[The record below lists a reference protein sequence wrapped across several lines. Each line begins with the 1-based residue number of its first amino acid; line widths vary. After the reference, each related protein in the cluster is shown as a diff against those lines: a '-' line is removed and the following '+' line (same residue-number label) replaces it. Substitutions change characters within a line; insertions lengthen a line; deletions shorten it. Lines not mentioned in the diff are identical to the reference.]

1 MKKGDIMKTTIA
13 AILAGLL
20 ALALAVPAQ
29 AADPET
35 IRLGYFQSPNGELLA
50 KGQDLLRKRFPGTR
64 IEYVKFD
71 VGRDVNAAFAGGS
84 LDIGTI
90 GTPPGTAGLVNDLPY
105 KIYYLHDIIGESEA
119 LVVKEGAGIDSVA
132 DLRGKTIASPFGST
146 SHFSLLA
153 ALRQNG
159 VAPSELTILDITGQD
174 VHAAWVRGDIDGAY
188 IWQPAQARLLEEG
201 GKVIV
206 KSREVAEKG
215 GITGEFGI
223 VSDAFFAKY
232 PEAVRAYVE
241 ILDQA
246 TKEYREAKPETVRVL
261 ASELGLGEEETR
273 TVISQVIVLDAGDQK
288 DPRYLGTTAR
298 PGALA
303 DLLKDTSDFLLAE
316 KAVKESPPKE
326 FFGPKILTVIYD
338 E

>member
-1 MKKGDIMKTTIA
+1 MA
-13 AILAGLL
+13 ALL
-20 ALALAVPAQ
+20 ALAMAFPAL
-29 AADPET
+29 AADPER

-50 KGQDLLRKRFPGTR
+50 KGKDLLRKRFPDAK

-90 GTPPGTAGLVNDLPY
+90 GTPPGAAGLVNDLPY

-119 LVVKEGAGIDSVA
+119 LVVKKDSGIDSVA

-153 ALRQNG
+153 ALKQNG
-159 VAPSELTILDITGQD
+159 VDPSELAILDITGQD
-174 VHAAWVRGDIDGAY
+174 IHAAWARGDIDGAY
-188 IWQPAQARLLEEG
+188 SWQPAQAKLLEEG
-201 GKVIV
+201 GKAIV
-206 KSREVAEKG
+206 NSREVAEKG

-223 VSDAFFAKY
+223 VSDDFFAKY
-232 PEAVRAYVE
+232 PEAVKAYAE
-241 ILDQA
+241 ILGQA
-246 TKEYREAKPETVRVL
+246 TKEYREAKPETVKIL
-261 ASELGLGEEETR
+261 AAELGLGEDETR
-273 TVISQVIVLDAGDQK
+273 KVMSQIIVLDAEDQK
-288 DPRYLGTTAR
+288 DPKYLGSAAK

-303 DLLKDTSDFLLAE
+303 GLLKDTADFLLGE
-316 KAVKESPPKE
+316 KAIKRSPPKE
-326 FFGPKILTVIYD
+326 FFQPKILTVIYG